1 MGHYDSCYEH
11 DAEDK
16 AKERQKRINSEFKE
30 LTKNLKSED
39 KEFLIT
45 IIKNIKD
52 YKALNR
58 LIINKIK

>member
-11 DAEDK
+11 DAKDK
-16 AKERQKRINSEFKE
+16 EKERQKRINSEFKE

>member
-16 AKERQKRINSEFKE
+16 EKERQKKINSEFKE
-30 LTKNLKSED
+30 LTKKLKSED

-45 IIKNIKD
+45 IIKNIED

-58 LIINKIK
+58 LIINKLK